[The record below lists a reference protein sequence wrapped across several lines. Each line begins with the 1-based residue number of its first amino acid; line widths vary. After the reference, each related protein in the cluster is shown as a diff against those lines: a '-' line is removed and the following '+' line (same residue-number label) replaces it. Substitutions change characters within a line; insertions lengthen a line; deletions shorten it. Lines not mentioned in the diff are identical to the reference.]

1 MKLRYYFVILA
12 VMQLTVWVFMLVLNI
27 DTRSIVFYFVE
38 AMTVLNV
45 LFLFY
50 FYRKVMKPIDSITAG
65 LDLLKEQDFNS
76 MLVKRGHYEADRI
89 VDLFNTMLIQLRNE
103 RLKSR
108 EQNNFLNVLIECSPM
123 GVVIMNPDRKIILAN
138 AASMKMLGVS
148 IEPGMCFNDIDTS
161 LAREMAKLQLNGS
174 DTFRI
179 RNTMI
184 YCGSLHSFIDSGVP
198 HLFYLIESL
207 TEDMMKAEKNAYEKV
222 IRIMAHEVNNTVAGV
237 NLAFD
242 TADSILSQM
251 AETEDIRD
259 MMRVCIERTGKM
271 SEFITNLSNVV
282 KIPEPVMKTANLN
295 DVIERNS
302 IFFQTFCNSHSI
314 RLHVKCCE
322 QDALVQIDV
331 PLFEQVLQNIVKNAV
346 ESIEH
351 DGDIHMLTYE
361 DRKRITLEIADNGKG
376 ISEEVDKNLF
386 SPFFT
391 TKPAGQGVGLMF
403 IREVLMRHHCDF
415 SLRTGP
421 DSITRF
427 IIQFPVNS

>member
-148 IEPGMCFNDIDTS
+148 
-161 LAREMAKLQLNGS
+161 
-174 DTFRI
+174 
-179 RNTMI
+179 MI
-184 YCGSLHSFIDSGVP
+184 LT
-198 HLFYLIESL
+198 HL
-207 TEDMMKAEKNAYEKV
+207 
-222 IRIMAHEVNNTVAGV
+222 
-237 NLAFD
+237 
-242 TADSILSQM
+242 
-251 AETEDIRD
+251 
-259 MMRVCIERTGKM
+259 
-271 SEFITNLSNVV
+271 
-282 KIPEPVMKTANLN
+282 
-295 DVIERNS
+295 
-302 IFFQTFCNSHSI
+302 
-314 RLHVKCCE
+314 
-322 QDALVQIDV
+322 
-331 PLFEQVLQNIVKNAV
+331 
-346 ESIEH
+346 
-351 DGDIHMLTYE
+351 
-361 DRKRITLEIADNGKG
+361 
-376 ISEEVDKNLF
+376 
-386 SPFFT
+386 
-391 TKPAGQGVGLMF
+391 
-403 IREVLMRHHCDF
+403 
-415 SLRTGP
+415 
-421 DSITRF
+421 
-427 IIQFPVNS
+427 